1 MTIFFIVLAGLLGLL
16 AWIGLLFQMMRALV
30 DLDDDGLRPVVKFF
44 VLLAIWLMV
53 TAGLAAGG
61 WKYLASQQSDHGSC
75 KLGHY
80 EPGAKGQRYFFC
92 DVYYPLPQ
100 VEGQ

>member
-1 MTIFFIVLAGLLGLL
+1 V
-16 AWIGLLFQMMRALV
+16 IGALISI
-30 DLDDDGLRPVVKFF
+30 DEGGIGSRIKFLI
-44 VLLAIWLMV
+44 LLAIWLV
-53 TAGLAAGG
+53 ATAALIAGG
-61 WKYLASQQSDHGSC
+61 WEYLASHQSTQGSC

-80 EPGAKGQRYFFC
+80 ETGAKGQRYFFC